1 MTSNFDARKLSQPE
15 ATKEMDSLQ
24 RDRFE
29 LLSAYVDGEVTAS
42 ERARVQELL
51 ATDVDMQRL
60 HARLLKLRQGLQK
73 LPVPSA
79 EATPQETAQQVFSR
93 LDRRRT
99 RRTVFWGG
107 AAIAAM
113 VVSAFSGMI
122 PGTRSLV
129 QQIADLPNLEQAPE
143 PPLMISLN
151 QPVID
156 IPKAPVASPENS
168 VEPPAL
174 RYDSNKN
181 NLN

>member
-15 ATKEMDSLQ
+15 ATKEMDSQQ

-29 LLSAYVDGEVTAS
+29 LLSAYLDGEVTAT
-42 ERARVQELL
+42 ERTRVQELL
-51 ATDVDMQRL
+51 ATDADMQRL
-60 HARLLKLRQGLQK
+60 HARLLKLRQGLHK

-79 EATPQETAQQVFSR
+79 EATPQETAQQVFAR

-99 RRTVFWGG
+99 QRTVFWGG

-113 VVSAFSGMI
+113 VVSAFSGII

-129 QQIADLPNLEQAPE
+129 PQIAVLPKPE

-156 IPKAPVASPENS
+156 IPKAPVALPENS
-168 VEPPAL
+168 VELPAL
-174 RYDSNKN
+174 QYDSNKN

>member
-15 ATKEMDSLQ
+15 ATKEMDSQQ

-29 LLSAYVDGEVTAS
+29 LLSAYIDGEVTAT

-51 ATDVDMQRL
+51 ATDADMQRL
-60 HARLLKLRQGLQK
+60 HARLLKLRQGLHK

-99 RRTVFWGG
+99 QRTVFWGG

-113 VVSAFSGMI
+113 VVSAFSGI
-122 PGTRSLV
+122 LSGTRSLV
-129 QQIADLPNLEQAPE
+129 PQIAGTE

-168 VEPPAL
+168 VELPAV
-174 RYDSNKN
+174 RYDSNEN

>member
-15 ATKEMDSLQ
+15 ATKEMDSQQ

-29 LLSAYVDGEVTAS
+29 LLSAYIDGEVTAT

-51 ATDVDMQRL
+51 ATDADMQRL
-60 HARLLKLRQGLQK
+60 HARLLKLRQGLHK

-93 LDRRRT
+93 LDRRRNQ
-99 RRTVFWGG
+99 RTVFWGG
-107 AAIAAM
+107 AAIAA
-113 VVSAFSGMI
+113 VLVSAFSGI
-122 PGTRSLV
+122 LSSTRSLV
-129 QQIADLPNLEQAPE
+129 PQFAGTQ

-156 IPKAPVASPENS
+156 IPKAPVASPEDS
-168 VEPPAL
+168 VELPAVQ
-174 RYDSNKN
+174 YDSNKN

>member
-15 ATKEMDSLQ
+15 ATKEMDSQQ

-29 LLSAYVDGEVTAS
+29 LLSAYVDGEVTAA

-51 ATDVDMQRL
+51 ATDADMQRL
-60 HARLLKLRQGLQK
+60 HARLLKLRQGLHK

-79 EATPQETAQQVFSR
+79 EVTPQETAQQVFSR

-99 RRTVFWGG
+99 QRTVFWGG
-107 AAIAAM
+107 AAIAA
-113 VVSAFSGMI
+113 VLVSAFSGI
-122 PGTRSLV
+122 LSGTRSLV
-129 QQIADLPNLEQAPE
+129 DQFAIKPE

-168 VEPPAL
+168 VELPAL

>member
-15 ATKEMDSLQ
+15 ATKEMDSQQ

-29 LLSAYVDGEVTAS
+29 LLSAYIDGEVTAT

-51 ATDVDMQRL
+51 ATDADMQRL
-60 HARLLKLRQGLQK
+60 HARLLKLRQGLHK

-93 LDRRRT
+93 LDRRRNQ
-99 RRTVFWGG
+99 RTVFWGG
-107 AAIAAM
+107 AAIAA
-113 VVSAFSGMI
+113 VLVSAFSGI
-122 PGTRSLV
+122 LSGTRSLV
-129 QQIADLPNLEQAPE
+129 PQIADRQ

-156 IPKAPVASPENS
+156 IPKAPVASPEDS
-168 VEPPAL
+168 VELPAV
-174 RYDSNKN
+174 RYDDSNKN